1 MAMLFGALAKNGE
14 ILDTI
19 NCGENNYMIAI
30 NIGNQRNKIPSYS
43 HIRTGKSGI
52 SVINSNL
59 GNLVEPSSKTS
70 VIIRSSNSGE
80 GYYVYDLETG
90 KRVSEFYDYM
100 TAREYLLFCSE
111 ITAIP
116 KNERVNLVAEML
128 QLVGLTQ
135 DKRKIKGFSRGMKQ
149 RLGIAQALL
158 NKPAFLIC
166 DEPTSALDPTGR
178 IEFLALLASLK
189 DEVTILF
196 STHILSDVERIC
208 DYVGILDQGA
218 LQVVG
223 TLESL
228 KERYAKPQIE
238 LNFETQIE
246 AQQFAAK
253 LSDKKIQCIDSQVL
267 WSYEGT
273 YSQAFRDV
281 VEILLQ
287 EAFTAKSISHIA
299 PSLEQIY
306 LEVTK

>member
-1 MAMLFGALAKNGE
+1 MNLLEVRQVKKQFGSNVVLNNLTFSIPQGSIFGFVGKNGAGKTTTMKL
-14 ILDTI
+14 IL
-19 NCGENNYMIAI
+19 G
-30 NIGNQRNKIPSYS
+30 
-43 HIRTGKSGI
+43 
-52 SVINSNL
+52 
-59 GNLVEPSSKTS
+59 
-70 VIIRSSNSGE
+70 
-80 GYYVYDLETG
+80 LETFDEGEIYLNGQKVTFG
-90 KRVSEFYDYM
+90 KPATNHSVGYLPDVPEFYDYM

-116 KNERVNLVAEML
+116 KNERVNRVAEML

-178 IEFLALLASLK
+178 NEFLALLASLK

-273 YSQAFRDV
+273 YSQAFHDV

>member
-1 MAMLFGALAKNGE
+1 MNLLEVRQVKKQFGSNIVLNNLTFSIPQGSIFGFVGKNGAGKTTTMKL
-14 ILDTI
+14 IL
-19 NCGENNYMIAI
+19 G
-30 NIGNQRNKIPSYS
+30 
-43 HIRTGKSGI
+43 
-52 SVINSNL
+52 
-59 GNLVEPSSKTS
+59 
-70 VIIRSSNSGE
+70 
-80 GYYVYDLETG
+80 LETVDEGEIYLNG
-90 KRVSEFYDYM
+90 KKVTFGKPATNHSVGYLPDVPEFYDYM

-116 KNERVNLVAEML
+116 KNERVNRVAEML

-273 YSQAFRDV
+273 YSQAFHDV

>member
-1 MAMLFGALAKNGE
+1 MNLLEVRQVKKQFGSNVVLNNLTFSIPQGSIFGFVGKNGAGKTTTMKL
-14 ILDTI
+14 IL
-19 NCGENNYMIAI
+19 G
-30 NIGNQRNKIPSYS
+30 
-43 HIRTGKSGI
+43 
-52 SVINSNL
+52 
-59 GNLVEPSSKTS
+59 
-70 VIIRSSNSGE
+70 
-80 GYYVYDLETG
+80 LETVDEGEIYLNGQKVTFG
-90 KRVSEFYDYM
+90 KPATNHSVGYLPDVPEFYDYM

-116 KNERVNLVAEML
+116 KNERVNRVAEML

-273 YSQAFRDV
+273 HSQAFHDV